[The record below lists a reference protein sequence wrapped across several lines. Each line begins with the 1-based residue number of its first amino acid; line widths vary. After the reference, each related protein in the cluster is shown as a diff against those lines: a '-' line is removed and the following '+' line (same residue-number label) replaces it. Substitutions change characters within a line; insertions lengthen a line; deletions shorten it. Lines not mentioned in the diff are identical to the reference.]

1 MNTCE
6 INSIILSFV
15 KSKEIYDKSIYKYG
29 VYKRILEIKFPTTS
43 DYFIKKKFPF
53 LSATH
58 IKKKFDSL
66 IQTQYIIKIPH
77 ERSYLYQFNNH
88 SNITIQFEEPS
99 QFVKNKKG
107 EIVLFF

>member
-43 DYFIKKKFPF
+43 DYF
-53 LSATH
+53 